1 MRVERLGD
9 GEPEVAVVAAIHGDE
24 PCGVRAVESIISNEP
39 AVERPVLFVVANEEA
54 LDRNVRYVE
63 EDLNR
68 AFPGDPDGGT
78 HESRLAAELTD
89 LLEGCET
96 LSIHSTQ
103 SYEHMFAIVRGLG
116 EFERRICSKL
126 SVEAVV
132 DGTQFDQ
139 GRLFSA
145 VPKTI
150 EIEAGFQG
158 SQRAAANA
166 TQVTR
171 EFLSATGVLPGPA
184 PERQG
189 DLPVF
194 ELERQIPKDGGD
206 EYEVYAAN
214 FEAVAAGEPFAATD
228 GQQLTA
234 PEGFYPVLLSAEGY
248 EDQFGYA
255 ASLVDHLS

>member
-1 MRVERLGD
+1 MRIERLGD

-24 PCGVRAVESIISNEP
+24 PCGVRAVESIVSNEP
-39 AVERPVLFVVANEEA
+39 AVERPVAFVIANEEA
-54 LDRNVRYVE
+54 LERNVRYVQ

-68 AFPGDPDGGT
+68 VFPGDPDGDT
-78 HESRLAAELTD
+78 HEMRLAARLTEELQD
-89 LLEGCET
+89 CQT
-96 LSIHSTQ
+96 LSLHSTQ

-116 EFERRICSKL
+116 EFEREVCSTL
-126 SVEAVV
+126 SVKAVV
-132 DGTQFDQ
+132 DGTRFDQ

-145 VPKTI
+145 VPETI
-150 EIEAGFQG
+150 EIECGFQG

-171 EFLSATGVLPGPA
+171 EFLSATGVLPGPE

-194 ELERQIPKDGGD
+194 QLEREIPKDDGE
-206 EYEVYAAN
+206 EYEVYATN
-214 FEAVAAGEPFAATD
+214 FEAVAAGEPFAAAD
-228 GQQLTA
+228 DKQLTA

-255 ASLVDHLS
+255 ASLVDRLS